1 MSSENKRK
9 SDLDNQCLESV
20 QKKRKV
26 ESLNWDGQ
34 GKVECICCKERYER
48 FKSHL
53 NGSPKC
59 KNEYDFEKICKEI
72 ETKRKIK
79 NKERV
84 IKKIEQDKE
93 GYNKGRADERNRER
107 GKKMEQDKDCLLYT
121 SAAADE

>member
-1 MSSENKRK
+1 MSRFYLVDMTKSGTSMSSENKRK

-26 ESLNWDGQ
+26 ESLNWDAQ

-79 NKERV
+79 NKERFDYR
-84 IKKIEQDKE
+84 IL
-93 GYNKGRADERNRER
+93 R
-107 GKKMEQDKDCLLYT
+107 GHVYECSID
-121 SAAADE
+121 